1 MQAVLHELRDRAGL
15 ALALLTG
22 AVNVAIGVRPMLAA
36 GAAIAVL
43 AVRVGAGLAWP
54 RPVAPTLLTSLDQ
67 AVAPTSILSRRELEV
82 AALVADG
89 LSNREIHDKLF
100 IAERTVDNHVQ
111 HIFNKLNFN
120 SRAQIAAW
128 YVRQRLGQK

>member
-1 MQAVLHELRDRAGL
+1 MAAVLRELSDPAGL
-15 ALALLTG
+15 ALASLTG
-22 AVNVAIGVRPMLAA
+22 VANLAIGVRPALAA
-36 GAAIAVL
+36 GAVVAVL
-43 AVRVGAGLAWP
+43 AVRVAAGLAWRQP
-54 RPVAPTLLTSLDQ
+54 RAPVI
-67 AVAPTSILSRRELEV
+67 PTSVGQGAGATSSLSRRELEV

-89 LSNREIHDKLF
+89 LSNREIHAKLF

-128 YVRQRLGQK
+128 FVRQQAREK

>member
-1 MQAVLHELRDRAGL
+1 MSTVLRELRDPAGL

-22 AVNVAIGVRPMLAA
+22 AVNLAIGVRPVLAA

-43 AVRVGAGLAWP
+43 AVRLLAGLAWP
-54 RPVAPTLLTSLDQ
+54 RPSSPAVPTSVDQ
-67 AVAPTSILSRRELEV
+67 APAPPSILSRRELEV

-128 YVRQRLGQK
+128 YVRQRLGEK